1 MGTCSPFFVCKY
13 LLELKVM
20 DIEETVW
27 NILTEPIKGLGY
39 NLIRVKTIGSKKLQI
54 MAERSTD
61 NGLDI
66 NDCVKISKF
75 ASVLFEKENTINFDF
90 VLEVSS
96 PGINRPLIKIDDY
109 RNHLGS
115 YVDIKLKKIINKKR
129 KISGKIIN
137 LQDEEAI
144 ELKQNKQ
151 TFLIPF
157 NIISECNLDPN
168 YL

>member
-1 MGTCSPFFVCKY
+1 
-13 LLELKVM
+13 M
-20 DIEETVW
+20 DIEKTVW
-27 NILTEPIKGLGY
+27 NILTDPLKGIGY
-39 NLIRVKTIGSKKLQI
+39 NLIRVKMIGSKKLQI
-54 MAERSTD
+54 MAERLTD

-96 PGINRPLIKIDDY
+96 PGINRPLIEIDDY

-115 YVDIKLKKIINKKR
+115 YVDIKLKKIIDDKT
-129 KISGKIIN
+129 KISGKIVN
-137 LQDEEAI
+137 LLDENAI
-144 ELKQNKQ
+144 ELQLNKK

-168 YL
+168 HF

>member
-1 MGTCSPFFVCKY
+1 
-13 LLELKVM
+13 M

-27 NILTEPIKGLGY
+27 NILTEPIKSLGY
-39 NLIRVKTIGSKKLQI
+39 NLIRVKMNGSNKLQI

-75 ASVLFEKENTINFDF
+75 ASILFEKENTINFDF

-109 RNHLGS
+109 KNHLGS
-115 YVDIKLKKIINKKR
+115 YVDIKLKKIIDNKT
-129 KISGKIIN
+129 KISGKIVN
-137 LQDEEAI
+137 LLDENAI
-144 ELKQNKQ
+144 ELQLNKK

-168 YL
+168 HL

>member
-1 MGTCSPFFVCKY
+1 
-13 LLELKVM
+13 M

-75 ASVLFEKENTINFDF
+75 VSVLFEKENTINFDF

-96 PGINRPLIKIDDY
+96 PGINRPLIKIDDFK
-109 RNHLGS
+109 NHLGF
-115 YVDIKLKKIINKKR
+115 YVDIKLKKIINNKN

-137 LQDEEAI
+137 LLDQQTI
-144 ELKQNKQ
+144 ELKQNKKI
-151 TFLIPF
+151 FLIPF
-157 NIISECNLDPN
+157 KDIKECKLDPN

>member
-1 MGTCSPFFVCKY
+1 
-13 LLELKVM
+13 M
-20 DIEETVW
+20 DIETNVW
-27 NILTEPIKGLGY
+27 KIMTDPLKGMGY
-39 NLIRVKTIGSKKLQI
+39 NLIRVKMIGSKKLQI
-54 MAERSTD
+54 MAERFSD
-61 NGLDI
+61 KSLDI

-75 ASVLFEKENTINFDF
+75 ISVLLEKESSVNFDF
-90 VLEVSS
+90 ALEVSS
-96 PGINRPLIKIDDY
+96 PGINKPLIKIDDY
-109 RNHLGS
+109 KNHLGS

-137 LQDEEAI
+137 LRDEEAI

>member
-1 MGTCSPFFVCKY
+1 
-13 LLELKVM
+13 M

-66 NDCVKISKF
+66 KDCVKISKF

-90 VLEVSS
+90 ALEVSS

-115 YVDIKLKKIINKKR
+115 YVDIKLKKIIDNKT
-129 KISGKIIN
+129 KISGKIVN
-137 LQDEEAI
+137 LLDENAI
-144 ELKQNKQ
+144 ELQLNKK

>member
-1 MGTCSPFFVCKY
+1 MLAFFVFRIAGTIF
-13 LLELKVM
+13 M
-20 DIEETVW
+20 DIEKTI
-27 NILTEPIKGLGY
+27 NHILTEPLRGIGY
-39 NLIRVKTIGSKKLQI
+39 NLIRIKIIGSKKLQI
-54 MAERSTD
+54 MAERISD
-61 NGLDI
+61 NCLDI

-75 ASVLFEKENTINFDF
+75 SSVIFENERSLNFNFD
-90 VLEVSS
+90 LEVSS

>member
-1 MGTCSPFFVCKY
+1 
-13 LLELKVM
+13 M
-20 DIEETVW
+20 DIEKNVW
-27 NILTEPIKGLGY
+27 KILTDPLMGIGY
-39 NLIRVKTIGSKKLQI
+39 NLIRVKMTGSKKLQI
-54 MAERSTD
+54 MAERFSD
-61 NGLDI
+61 KSLDI

-75 ASVLFEKENTINFDF
+75 ISVLLEKESSVNFDF
-90 VLEVSS
+90 ALEVSS

-109 RNHLGS
+109 KNHLGS
-115 YVDIKLKKIINKKR
+115 YVDIKLKKTINKKR

>member
-1 MGTCSPFFVCKY
+1 
-13 LLELKVM
+13 M
-20 DIEETVW
+20 DIEKTVW
-27 NILTEPIKGLGY
+27 NILYEPMNGLGY
-39 NLIRVKTIGSKKLQI
+39 NLLRVKMIGSKKLQI
-54 MAERSTD
+54 MAERLFDKS
-61 NGLDI
+61 LDI

-75 ASVLFEKENTINFDF
+75 TSVLLEKENSVNFDF
-90 VLEVSS
+90 SLEVSS
-96 PGINRPLIKIDDY
+96 PGINRPLTKVDDY
-109 RNHLGS
+109 KNHIGS

-144 ELKQNKQ
+144 VLKQNKQ

-157 NIISECNLDPN
+157 NIIAECNLDPN

>member
-1 MGTCSPFFVCKY
+1 
-13 LLELKVM
+13 M
-20 DIEETVW
+20 DIEKTVW
-27 NILTEPIKGLGY
+27 NILTDPLKGIGY
-39 NLIRVKTIGSKKLQI
+39 NLIRVKMIGSKKLQI
-54 MAERSTD
+54 MAERFSD
-61 NGLDI
+61 KSLDI

-75 ASVLFEKENTINFDF
+75 ISVLLEKESSVNFDF
-90 VLEVSS
+90 ALEVSS
-96 PGINRPLIKIDDY
+96 PGINRPLIEIDDY
-109 RNHLGS
+109 KNHLGS

-137 LQDEEAI
+137 LQNEEAI

>member
-1 MGTCSPFFVCKY
+1 
-13 LLELKVM
+13 M
-20 DIEETVW
+20 DIEKTVW
-27 NILTEPIKGLGY
+27 NIVTDPLKGMGY
-39 NLIRVKTIGSKKLQI
+39 NLIRVKMIRSKKLQI
-54 MAERSTD
+54 MAERFSD
-61 NGLDI
+61 KSLDI

-75 ASVLFEKENTINFDF
+75 ISVLLDKESSVNFDF
-90 VLEVSS
+90 ALEVSS
-96 PGINRPLIKIDDY
+96 PGINRPLIEIDDY
-109 RNHLGS
+109 KNHLGS

-129 KISGKIIN
+129 KISGRIIN